1 MRFKN
6 YLPLIVLVS
15 VSLFAPVFRASAQ
28 GWSDPCTSNGE
39 CTSNVCGPFGGCC
52 DLTRESQAGEACYCA
67 QECMSGKCEPQ
78 GPAGVCTGLPNPL
91 AHLDIGEF
99 LNYVI
104 DFIFR
109 LSIIIAPLMIIVGG
123 FLFVTAGGNLE
134 QMSKARQIL
143 LWTGIGFAVV
153 LFSKGLFEA
162 LKYVLSGS

>member
-1 MRFKN
+1 M
-6 YLPLIVLVS
+6 LLTILISAFLFVS
-15 VSLFAPVFRASAQ
+15 FAKVDAQ

-52 DLTRESQAGEACYCA
+52 DLTRESSAGETCYCA
-67 QECMSGKCEPQ
+67 QECMSGQCEPQ

-91 AHLDIGEF
+91 AHLDIGDF
-99 LNYVI
+99 LNYII

-143 LWTGIGFAVV
+143 LWTAIGFAVV

-162 LKYVLSGS
+162 LKYVLGGS